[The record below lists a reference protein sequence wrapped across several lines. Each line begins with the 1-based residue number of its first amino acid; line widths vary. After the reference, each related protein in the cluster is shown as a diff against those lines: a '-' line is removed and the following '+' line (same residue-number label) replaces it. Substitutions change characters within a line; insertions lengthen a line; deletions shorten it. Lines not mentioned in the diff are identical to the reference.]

1 MTVIKQY
8 RMEENQ
14 VGVTTHV
21 KFFTQAG
28 ESVEGAL
35 PAEILVRTVS
45 YPANDLNKADVLVNR
60 FKQRLEMNGFKKA

>member
-1 MTVIKQY
+1 MTFIKQY

-21 KFFTQAG
+21 KFFTQNG
-28 ESVEGAL
+28 EAVEGAQ
-35 PAEILVRTVS
+35 PEEILVRTVS

-60 FKQRLEMNGFKKA
+60 FKERLEKNGFKKA